1 MPNEQPSVPS
11 GSYPG
16 PFIKAFERVLVDE
29 GSYTV
34 AIGDSGGPT
43 KFGISQRQYP
53 ELDIAALTRAQAA
66 AIYYR
71 DWWLRYEF
79 GTLPEAIG
87 AKLFNLA
94 INMGPREA
102 TLCLQR
108 ALRACG
114 NAVGEDGAL
123 GAQTRSA
130 ASRADSDALLAALRS
145 EAAGHYRQLAAA
157 TTYGS
162 TACGQL
168 RQHFLRGWL
177 NRAYE

>member
-1 MPNEQPSVPS
+1 MPNEQPSALS
-11 GSYPG
+11 GSYPSA
-16 PFIKAFERVLVDE
+16 FIKALERVLADE
-29 GSYTV
+29 GGYAV
-34 AIGDSGGPT
+34 GVGDRGGPT

-53 ELDIAALTRAQAA
+53 ELDMPSLTRAQAA

-71 DWWLRYEF
+71 DWWLRFDF
-79 GTLPEAIG
+79 GALPEAIG

-114 NAVGEDGAL
+114 IAVGEDGTL
-123 GAQTRSA
+123 GAQTRGA
-130 ASRADSDALLAALRS
+130 ASRADSGALLVALRS

-157 TTYGS
+157 AAHRGG
-162 TACGQL
+162 GQL
-168 RQHFLRGWL
+168 RERFLRGWL

>member
-1 MPNEQPSVPS
+1 MPNQQPSAPS
-11 GSYPG
+11 ETYPG
-16 PFIKAFERVLVDE
+16 AFIRAFERVLADE

-34 AIGDSGGPT
+34 GIGDSGGPT

-53 ELDIAALTRAQAA
+53 ELEIVNLTCAQAA

-71 DWWLRYEF
+71 DWWLRFDF
-79 GTLPEAIG
+79 GALPEAIG

-94 INMGPREA
+94 INMGPRAA

-123 GAQTRSA
+123 GAQTRSV
-130 ASRADSDALLAALRS
+130 ASRVDTGALLAALCS
-145 EAAGHYRQLAAA
+145 EAAGHYRQ
-157 TTYGS
+157 
-162 TACGQL
+162 
-168 RQHFLRGWL
+168 RRFLRGWL

>member
-1 MPNEQPSVPS
+1 MSNEQPSALS

-16 PFIKAFERVLVDE
+16 AFIKAFERVLADE

-34 AIGDSGGPT
+34 GIGDSGGPT

-53 ELDIAALTRAQAA
+53 ELNIAGLTRAQAA

-71 DWWLRYEF
+71 DWWLRFDF
-79 GTLPEAIG
+79 GALPEAIG

-114 NAVGEDGAL
+114 SAVGEDGAL

-130 ASRADSDALLAALRS
+130 ASRADSSALLAALRS
-145 EAAGHYRQLAAA
+145 EAAANCANAFCAVG
-157 TTYGS
+157 
-162 TACGQL
+162 
-168 RQHFLRGWL
+168 
-177 NRAYE
+177 